1 MSAYIVVNVNVQD
14 PEVYSEYVRLA
25 PPTVAAYG
33 GRYLA
38 RAGHTEVLEGD
49 WTPSRLVILE
59 FDSVA
64 RAKEWLGSP
73 EYGAV
78 KHLRHRNATSDMV
91 LTQETRTVRIAPR
104 DRRAAG
110 IRPADAHPQ

>member
-1 MSAYIVVNVNVQD
+1 MSAYVVVNVNIHD
-14 PEVYSEYVRLA
+14 PEAYREYVGLA
-25 PPTVAAYG
+25 PRTVAAYG

-49 WTPSRLVILE
+49 WTPDRLVILE

-64 RAKEWLGSP
+64 RAKEWLSSP

-78 KHLRHRNATSDMV
+78 KHLRHRNATTDMV
-91 LTQETRTVRIAPR
+91 LIEGLTWQ
-104 DRRAAG
+104 
-110 IRPADAHPQ
+110 PA

>member
-1 MSAYIVVNVNVQD
+1 MSAYVVVDVTVHD
-14 PEVYSEYVRLA
+14 PESYREYVRLA
-25 PPTVAAYG
+25 PPTVGRYG

-49 WTPSRLVILE
+49 WTPGRLVILE
-59 FDSVA
+59 FDSAA
-64 RAKEWLGSP
+64 RAKQWLDSP

-91 LTQETRTVRIAPR
+91 LIEGLTRQPS
-104 DRRAAG
+104 
-110 IRPADAHPQ
+110 

>member
-1 MSAYIVVNVNVQD
+1 MPAYVIVNIKVHD
-14 PEVYSEYVRLA
+14 ADAYREYVRLA

-59 FDSVA
+59 FDSAA

-73 EYGAV
+73 EYAAV

-91 LTQETRTVRIAPR
+91 LIEGLTQPPT
-104 DRRAAG
+104 
-110 IRPADAHPQ
+110 

>member
-1 MSAYIVVNVNVQD
+1 MSAYVVVNVTIHD
-14 PEVYSEYVRLA
+14 PEAYLEYVRLA

-38 RAGHTEVLEGD
+38 RAGQTEVLEGD

-59 FDSVA
+59 FDSTA

-78 KHLRHRNATSDMV
+78 KQLRHRNATSDMV
-91 LTQETRTVRIAPR
+91 LIEGLALQ
-104 DRRAAG
+104 
-110 IRPADAHPQ
+110 PA

>member
-1 MSAYIVVNVNVQD
+1 MHDPDAYR
-14 PEVYSEYVRLA
+14 EYVRLA

-38 RAGHTEVLEGD
+38 RAGHTQVLEGD

-64 RAKEWLGSP
+64 RAKDWLDSP

-91 LTQETRTVRIAPR
+91 VIEGLAQP
-104 DRRAAG
+104 
-110 IRPADAHPQ
+110 P

>member
-1 MSAYIVVNVNVQD
+1 MSAYVVVNVNVHD
-14 PEVYSEYVRLA
+14 PEAYREYVSLA
-25 PPTVAAYG
+25 PPTVSAYG

-38 RAGHTEVLEGD
+38 RAGHTEILEGG

-59 FDSVA
+59 FDSVG

-73 EYGAV
+73 EYRAV

-91 LTQETRTVRIAPR
+91 LIEGLTEQ
-104 DRRAAG
+104 
-110 IRPADAHPQ
+110 PA

>member
-1 MSAYIVVNVNVQD
+1 MSAYVVVNVKVNH
-14 PEVYSEYVRLA
+14 PEAYREYVRLA
-25 PPTVAAYG
+25 PSTVAAYG

-64 RAKEWLGSP
+64 RAKEWLDSP

-91 LTQETRTVRIAPR
+91 LIEGLTQQ
-104 DRRAAG
+104 
-110 IRPADAHPQ
+110 PA